1 MSLFC
6 LCTSIALFVDYIL
19 VFTFLTPAIYLLTKE
34 DADTEIHPTSKK
46 ELLQLSEFR
55 PRKLPR
61 FVEWYADFVT
71 SKKGIFSVAL
81 FLTCIYV
88 ISYFGVVTMKS
99 NFEPS
104 KAFPS
109 DSPLANS
116 MDTVRYIFF
125 CCFFK

>member
-19 VFTFLTPAIYLLTKE
+19 VFTFLTPVVYLLTQE
-34 DADTEIHPTSKK
+34 DSDTEIHPTFKK
-46 ELLQLSEFR
+46 ELYNLSELR
-55 PRKLPR
+55 IRKLPL

-71 SKKGIFSVAL
+71 SKKGIFSVAF

-116 MDTVRYIFF
+116 MDTVR
-125 CCFFK
+125 